1 MGEELGPTGLVERPK
16 NTYSRSGRTGECGR
30 SGPSGSSENLTE
42 FDTCIWSVYE
52 MYSKPC
58 IAAGDPQIL
67 QPKGRTAR
75 INKVTRLLLCVEKPR

>member
-1 MGEELGPTGLVERPK
+1 MGEELDLTGLVERPK

-42 FDTCIWSVYE
+42 FDTCIWSVYK
-52 MYSKPC
+52 MHSKPC
-58 IAAGDPQIL
+58 ITARDPQIL

-75 INKVTRLLLCVEKPR
+75 INKVTHLRLCVGKPR